1 MEDLIKALQ
10 IFLKYGNPEHPTIC
24 SHDELIITEIEP
36 ENVSDADKVELEKH
50 QIQID
55 HIIPVCKGG
64 TNEFKNLAVCCKFCN
79 VMKFGFSLKDYLQHL
94 AHIRSKYFNCSILDS
109 YSGELTGLEFDRI
122 NSTLFELDT
131 ENL

>member
-1 MEDLIKALQ
+1 MNYPKKKPKKKSKRKPIK
-10 IFLKYGNPEHPTIC
+10 IGHRERIINSSFKKYGKKCRYCGI
-24 SHDELIITEIEP
+24 
-36 ENVSDADKVELEKH
+36 ELEKH